1 MNLLLRAFRRLGP
14 RFYVKMN
21 IDRVKRD
28 IRKLETAGQFSSG
41 EDKPDIR
48 NYAPYY
54 RSGDFGHELFRHEF
68 RQALIKAVREREPI
82 YRKERREIID
92 LWVKRIAAIIGILG
106 AAIGLFTVIR
116 R

>member
-1 MNLLLRAFRRLGP
+1 M
-14 RFYVKMN
+14 
-21 IDRVKRD
+21 
-28 IRKLETAGQFSSG
+28 
-41 EDKPDIR
+41 
-48 NYAPYY
+48 
-54 RSGDFGHELFRHEF
+54 FRHEF

-92 LWVKRIAAIIGILG
+92 LGVKRIAAIIGILG